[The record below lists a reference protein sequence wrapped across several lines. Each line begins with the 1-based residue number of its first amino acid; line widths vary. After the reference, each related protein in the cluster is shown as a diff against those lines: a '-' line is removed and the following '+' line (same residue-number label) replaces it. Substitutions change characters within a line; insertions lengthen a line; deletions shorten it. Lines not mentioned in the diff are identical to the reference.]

1 MLFLETSWKDRIST
15 PALVVDY
22 DIMQKNIETMAK
34 FAKEN
39 EVNLRPHLKT
49 AKLPIVA
56 HMILKAGGAQ
66 GIAVAKVGEAE
77 IFVQS
82 GIDDI
87 LIANQVIDPDHIKRL
102 VMLNKYAS
110 IRCAVDSK
118 QNVLG
123 LSKHATRA
131 NLELEVLLE
140 INLGLGRAGVEPGIP
155 ALEMAR
161 FIKKTPGVKLVG
173 LQGYEGHLTPM
184 INLEQKEKM
193 TKDCMKMIIDTK
205 NLLNENGFN
214 IDYVTTSGS
223 GTYMYAAKCKDVT
236 EIQPGTYVFSDEHLH
251 RVNPIFEPAV
261 TVLSTIQNQTGK
273 KEFTIDAGTKAIPI
287 GDGKP
292 IVKGYPK
299 IKFRVMNE
307 EHTQLKAIVA
317 DFEIEQK
324 IELIPAHV
332 CITINLYDHI
342 HVVKNNE
349 YIGKW
354 EILARGKNY

>member
-1 MLFLETSWKDRIST
+1 METSWKDKIST
-15 PALVVDY
+15 PALIVNY
-22 DIMQKNIETMAK
+22 DIMQKNIEKMAK
-34 FAKEN
+34 FVKDN

-56 HMILKAGGAQ
+56 HMILKAGGAK
-66 GIAVAKVGEAE
+66 GIAVAKIGEAE

-82 GIDDI
+82 GFDDI

-102 VMLNKYAS
+102 VMLNKYALV
-110 IRCAVDSK
+110 RCAVDSE
-118 QNVLG
+118 QNILE
-123 LSKHATRA
+123 LSKYATES

-140 INLGLGRAGVEPGIP
+140 INLGLGRAGVESGVP

-161 FIKKTPGVKLVG
+161 FIKKIPGVKLVG

-184 INLEQKEKM
+184 MNLEQKEKM
-193 TKDCMKMIIDTK
+193 TIECMKMILNTK
-205 NLLNENGFN
+205 KLLNENGFS
-214 IDYVTTSGS
+214 IHYVSTSGS
-223 GTYMYAAKCKDVT
+223 ATYMYAAKCEGVT

-251 RVNPIFEPAV
+251 RVNPLFEPAV

-292 IVKGYPK
+292 IIKGYSK
-299 IKFRVMNE
+299 IRFRVMNE
-307 EHTQLKAIVA
+307 EHSQIKALGAEFKIG
-317 DFEIEQK
+317 QK